1 MFMRLIKSYFTLI
14 TLITRENEKK
24 ILSIQRTNKEHI
36 KQIQF
41 RLLTKCS
48 TKLKRIIKSASNKK
62 RKDKIKKI
70 EAEISRNWKEKV
82 YELKLN
88 RISIMQFEVSRKW
101 YHNRVLYVIPIQFY
115 TPPLTNLQRV
125 AQDPLGQYTSQLWV
139 TKSKAVNV
147 KHGFVHCVTVL
158 HYLWSLSLSYNDTC
172 LIAVLPLAFYSCG
185 ENSIVHREV
194 DLGIVFIRES
204 RGFKNLPNFI

>member
-1 MFMRLIKSYFTLI
+1 M
-14 TLITRENEKK
+14 
-24 ILSIQRTNKEHI
+24 
-36 KQIQF
+36 
-41 RLLTKCS
+41 
-48 TKLKRIIKSASNKK
+48 
-62 RKDKIKKI
+62 
-70 EAEISRNWKEKV
+70 SRNWKEKV
-82 YELKLN
+82 HELKLN
-88 RISIMQFEVSRKW
+88 RISIMQLKVSRKW
-101 YHNRVLYVIPIQFY
+101 YHNSVLYVIPIQFY

-125 AQDPLGQYTSQLWV
+125 AQNPLGQYTSQLWV

-158 HYLWSLSLSYNDTC
+158 NYLWSLSLSYKDTC

-194 DLGIVFIRES
+194 DLGIVFVRES